1 MTGREEVFVLR
12 GRIQI
17 DAAYFGDAR
26 TVGRISSPRGNRFR
40 FIRRFS
46 PAATTE
52 PFANAFFHNVP
63 CLCCVIRVAKVR
75 GCLNLARPPRGKEYD
90 VNIY

>member
-1 MTGREEVFVLR
+1 VLR

-17 DAAYFGDAR
+17 DDAYFGDAR
-26 TVGRISSPRGNRFR
+26 TGGRSSFPRGNRFR

-63 CLCCVIRVAKVR
+63 CICCVIRVTEVR
-75 GCLNLARPPRGKEYD
+75 GCLNLARPPRGKGYE
-90 VNIY
+90 VTIY